1 MKIEFDSLNFEPLLK
16 KDISKEENPLK
27 SFSNLLEEAISEVN
41 TLQNRAD
48 QMMEKLAT
56 GEVKD
61 LHQVMIALEEAN
73 LALQLTLQ
81 IRNKVIEAYQEIMR
95 MQI

>member
-27 SFSNLLEEAISEVN
+27 SFSNLLEEAISKVN
-41 TLQNRAD
+41 TLQNKAD

-81 IRNKVIEAYQEIMR
+81 IRNKVVEAYQEIMR